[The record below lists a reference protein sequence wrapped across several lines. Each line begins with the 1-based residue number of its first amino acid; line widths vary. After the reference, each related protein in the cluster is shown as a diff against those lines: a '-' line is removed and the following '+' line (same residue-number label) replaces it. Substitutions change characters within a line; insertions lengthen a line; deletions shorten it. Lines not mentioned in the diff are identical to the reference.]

1 MRGHLSG
8 GHGSGCRDHGL
19 VPLTSPSPYE
29 LILALFLTLM
39 LDGH

>member
-19 VPLTSPSPYE
+19 ASFIGPE
-29 LILALFLTLM
+29 LGLEFVLTLL
-39 LDGH
+39 LDSH